1 VSEQFDGYFVEPGVH
16 HRGTLVLSEAIG
28 DLAGVRLA
36 FLAFRKSL
44 EKEPVPVRLGLT
56 PEQRF
61 FIAFGQ
67 MRGDAVRLEAQ
78 RQILATDP
86 HPVPRFRVIGTVSNL
101 PEFQRAFSC
110 PAGAEMVRPP
120 EKRCAVW

>member
-1 VSEQFDGYFVEPGVH
+1 VRTGV
-16 HRGTLVLSEAIG
+16 
-28 DLAGVRLA
+28 
-36 FLAFRKSL
+36 
-44 EKEPVPVRLGLT
+44 T

-67 MRGDAVRLEAQ
+67 LRGDAMRLEAQ
-78 RQILATDP
+78 RQALATDP
-86 HPVPRFRVIGTVSNL
+86 HPVPKYRVNGTLSNL

-110 PAGAEMVRPP
+110 ATEADMARPP